1 MVDQLSQGAAMGGS
15 AMLTEFNDLL
25 TNTEQYICAY
35 RDGEIFFD
43 LISLVLG

>member
-25 TNTEQYICAY
+25 TNTE

>member
-1 MVDQLSQGAAMGGS
+1 
-15 AMLTEFNDLL
+15 MLTEFDDLL
-25 TNTEQYICAY
+25 ANPEQYICAY

>member
-1 MVDQLSQGAAMGGS
+1 
-15 AMLTEFNDLL
+15 MLTEFNDLL
-25 TNTEQYICAY
+25 TNPEQYSCAY

>member
-25 TNTEQYICAY
+25 ANPEQYSCVY

>member
-15 AMLTEFNDLL
+15 AMLTEFNDFL
-25 TNTEQYICAY
+25 TNTE

-43 LISLVLG
+43 LISPAPG